1 MQSGDNENAHKC
13 YARALELDSR
23 NVDAWVARGAAHAND
38 RSFHQAAQD
47 FETALGEKAKRACKL
62 VFCTIIQT

>member
-1 MQSGDNENAHKC
+1 MQSGNTENAHKC

-38 RSFHQAAQD
+38 QSFHQAAQD
-47 FETALGEKAKRACKL
+47 FETALGEKAKRSCSEMF
-62 VFCTIIQT
+62 VQ